1 MGAGLRAAGLLSG
14 AAAGVESVDFEL
26 VPGGAGADSGTAVD
40 EVDASAPVFAGC
52 VAPGAC
58 SPVVVSLGAVAG
70 GEPAL
75 DAVVLLDG
83 GVAAG
88 TAAVS
93 GLGAAEGGGVG

>member
-1 MGAGLRAAGLLSG
+1 MRAAGLLSG
-14 AAAGVESVDFEL
+14 AAAGVVSVDFEL
-26 VPGGAGADSGTAVD
+26 VPGGAGAVSGTAAD
-40 EVDASAPVFAGC
+40 EVDASAPGFAGC

-58 SPVVVSLGAVAG
+58 SPVVDSLGAVAG
-70 GEPAL
+70 AEPAL

-93 GLGAAEGGGVG
+93 GLGGGDGGGAG